1 MRLIAALCTLL
12 SLAAAGFAGQALWQ
26 QVTAPETAITAKQ
39 DQTTQA
45 GSATPPAV
53 PRVARHWPAIF
64 GEPQPPK
71 PAPVAQPVKA
81 EPQPPKPPK
90 PPLDS
95 LGYTLKGVVRAGSG
109 TWAILSHPT
118 GEQLL
123 RDGDALAEGIIVARI
138 DEAGLWVSRDGDEPE
153 LLAFPKQP

>member
-1 MRLIAALCTLL
+1 
-12 SLAAAGFAGQALWQ
+12 
-26 QVTAPETAITAKQ
+26 
-39 DQTTQA
+39 
-45 GSATPPAV
+45 
-53 PRVARHWPAIF
+53 VA
-64 GEPQPPK
+64 
-71 PAPVAQPVKA
+71 
-81 EPQPPKPPK
+81 
-90 PPLDS
+90 S

-118 GEQLL
+118 GERLL